1 MILCGNKKAEDDMI
15 SIFKD
20 FEVNREQVIAQ
31 NFMRT
36 VLSAI
41 SCTPASRGND
51 LDTLEA
57 KQVHITSLL
66 ERGSLGLNALRLD
79 SSGEPKL

>member
-1 MILCGNKKAEDDMI
+1 MI

-31 NFMRT
+31 NVMRT
-36 VLSAI
+36 VLSAV

-51 LDTLEA
+51 FDILEA
-57 KQVHITSLL
+57 KQVHKTSLL
-66 ERGSLGLNALRLD
+66 EQNFFALGQLLKIDQEKFQLWITIP
-79 SSGEPKL
+79 SS